1 MHFQSNRSSSTSRS
15 ATPVSRDPSPEIGN
29 FMEVDYI
36 DNFLGASS
44 EMEDDP
50 PPKASKY
57 NYPYVKEDYNG
68 AGRAFGTGL
77 TFMDQLKQDQFE
89 PQRAENLYYPFAS
102 KDEWELSLFL
112 LRSDMSVG
120 MLNDFLKLELIKKLN
135 LSYKSAKDLRNRAE
149 ILPSGPQWKS
159 QTIIPEIPSKNQLTL
174 FYRDGLECIKA
185 LLISPLLQDSM
196 HFSPFKLFDK
206 CNEMMRVY
214 TEWFSGDI
222 AHFMQVPKDQL
233 PKGATLVPPI
243 ISTDK
248 TNISNMTGGRVA
260 YPGLISIANIMMNV
274 RNKSSNHLFLLFVL
288 LPIPKFLHRS
298 KAVNGM
304 MAARLYHQCMD
315 IALESVKQTARV
327 GTTMADA
334 LGNNRFCFTPLAALI
349 VDTPESALAA
359 CVAGST
365 SSVTLAQYET
375 FGDSFRHPS
384 RTADH
389 TINTIMAINNVKPP
403 NHLEPYL
410 KESKKHRLNG
420 VHLPFWRDWPL
431 SDPSAFLTPEPLH
444 HWHKMFWDHDAK
456 WCIAAVGG
464 SELDFRFSILQ
475 HRTGFRHFKEGISS
489 LKQVTGREHRDVQR
503 YIVALIADTVS
514 TPFIL
519 AIRSLMDFRYLAQ
532 SQTIS
537 EAMCLRIEQALQDF
551 HANKQA
557 ILDAGARRGK
567 KNNPIDNF
575 YIPKL
580 EFLQSVV
587 HAIRLNGCA
596 IQWSAD
602 TTEHAHIEVV
612 KAPSSSSNNQR
623 YEPQVCR
630 YLDRRDKLRNFDL
643 FTAIREMRI
652 DFRAIHSATITDE
665 EEQEEGDEGEENG
678 EVVMDTTSELLS
690 TIMPMTTFQSAKSNR
705 IVDYFYKASLY
716 ERGVLEGP
724 VPYRTFSCSKNVVAH
739 LSRDASS
746 KRLHI
751 DEVASIFKIP
761 DLRPAIADYVSLINK
776 ESNPRQTNSR
786 GYHIK
791 GITGRRV
798 SPPGCPLPYSKL
810 EVWHKVRIQSTAYQY
825 PHEILEAVTLNAY
838 PPSNKHPFGYF
849 DSAIINVDES
859 EEWPRSGL
867 QGHSVVDIRI
877 IFRIVGETPSTV
889 SPDITGRFL
898 AYVQRFEVLNQPQ
911 SLGSAIRG
919 PYPEPITGMYKLKR
933 SQRTD
938 NTIMGGI
945 LPLNQIRSL
954 VDLVPQMGE
963 KARRSL
969 TTHNSHSTSTEFR
982 LNKYF
987 DKELYLA
994 LSS

>member
-1 MHFQSNRSSSTSRS
+1 M
-15 ATPVSRDPSPEIGN
+15 
-29 FMEVDYI
+29 
-36 DNFLGASS
+36 
-44 EMEDDP
+44 
-50 PPKASKY
+50 SKTR
-57 NYPYVKEDYNG
+57 NHIEFTRKKGE
-68 AGRAFGTGL
+68 TGETL
-77 TFMDQLKQDQFE
+77 T
-89 PQRAENLYYPFAS
+89 
-102 KDEWELSLFL
+102 
-112 LRSDMSVG
+112 
-120 MLNDFLKLELIKKLN
+120 
-135 LSYKSAKDLRNRAE
+135 
-149 ILPSGPQWKS
+149 
-159 QTIIPEIPSKNQLTL
+159 
-174 FYRDGLECIKA
+174 
-185 LLISPLLQDSM
+185 
-196 HFSPFKLFDK
+196 
-206 CNEMMRVY
+206 
-214 TEWFSGDI
+214 
-222 AHFMQVPKDQL
+222 
-233 PKGATLVPPI
+233 
-243 ISTDK
+243 
-248 TNISNMTGGRVA
+248 
-260 YPGLISIANIMMNV
+260 
-274 RNKSSNHLFLLFVL
+274 
-288 LPIPKFLHRS
+288 
-298 KAVNGM
+298 
-304 MAARLYHQCMD
+304 
-315 IALESVKQTARV
+315 
-327 GTTMADA
+327 
-334 LGNNRFCFTPLAALI
+334 
-349 VDTPESALAA
+349 
-359 CVAGST
+359 
-365 SSVTLAQYET
+365 
-375 FGDSFRHPS
+375 
-384 RTADH
+384 
-389 TINTIMAINNVKPP
+389 
-403 NHLEPYL
+403 
-410 KESKKHRLNG
+410 
-420 VHLPFWRDWPL
+420 
-431 SDPSAFLTPEPLH
+431 
-444 HWHKMFWDHDAK
+444 
-456 WCIAAVGG
+456 
-464 SELDFRFSILQ
+464 
-475 HRTGFRHFKEGISS
+475 
-489 LKQVTGREHRDVQR
+489 
-503 YIVALIADTVS
+503 
-514 TPFIL
+514 
-519 AIRSLMDFRYLAQ
+519 LAQ

-919 PYPEPITGMYKLKR
+919 PYPEPITGMYKLKQ